1 MAVKYGKWQENLA
14 SGRKINCYS
23 EIREEARKYEKYKK
37 NTYGQLNMGSGREI
51 VQVAETLKSSVIS
64 GM

>member
-1 MAVKYGKWQENLA
+1 MA
-14 SGRKINCYS
+14 SGRKINCYT
-23 EIREEARKYEKYKK
+23 EIREEARKYEKYRK

-51 VQVAETLKSSVIS
+51 ALFAETLNGSVIS